1 MHCPFKLVVFDFDG
15 TLVDSQWMIAQSMA
29 RAFEAEGLPA
39 PAPAAVRRVVGLRL
53 EMAAARLLPDPGDMD
68 TAARIADS
76 YRKASQAL
84 HARGEVHEPLFPGAR
99 ATLERLDQPHVS
111 LGIATGKGRR
121 GLLSSLERHGL
132 SEFFVTLQTADDG
145 PGKPHPEIL
154 HRAMAEVGAGRAETV
169 LIGDT
174 TYDMEMAANAGVR
187 AVGVGWGYHG
197 SEELT
202 ASGAAR
208 VIESFD
214 DLLPCLANLTRQRT

>member
-1 MHCPFKLVVFDFDG
+1 MSHPFRLIMFDFDG
-15 TLVDSQWMIAQSMA
+15 TLVDSQRSIAQSMA
-29 RAFEAEGLPA
+29 RAFEDQGLAA
-39 PAPAAVRRVVGLRL
+39 PEPEAVRRVVGLRL
-53 EMAAARLLPDPGDMD
+53 EVAAAQLLPDPDDMD
-68 TAARIADS
+68 TAGRVAES
-76 YRKASQAL
+76 YRNAFQDL
-84 HARGEVHEPLFPGAR
+84 HARGDVDEPLFPGAR
-99 ATLERLDQPHVS
+99 ETLERLDQPQVC

-202 ASGAAR
+202 ASGAVR

-214 DLLPCLANLTRQRT
+214 DLPPCLANLTRQRT